1 MARTRPASPR
11 LRLVALLAA
20 LFVAPPG
27 GAASAGAPSADE
39 SARLAEAG
47 RAGRLAADLLADL
60 AAGEPV
66 RVIVRFA
73 AAEGERSGHARR
85 GAALLRQ
92 VPATERSGERLFET
106 VPGMALALS
115 ARGLAALLDNPEVV
129 RVDPDSGGGA
139 LLAET
144 VPLAGGT
151 AVQAT
156 GLTGAGT
163 LVALL
168 DSGVDGAHPDLT
180 GALDGEACFCSTL
193 DGAGC
198 CPGGGSTRTGP
209 GSAADDHG
217 HGTHLAG
224 IVTGDGGVAPGGM
237 APGARLLAVKV
248 LDSTGSFCCS
258 SDVVAALDWIAA
270 ERPDVDAVN
279 LSLGT
284 SALFA
289 GACDDAT
296 AYTQLMA
303 AAVAN
308 LRTLGIPVL
317 AASGNR
323 GSGTSLPAPACLSGA
338 LAIGAAWDADVGYQG
353 TMCLPPPDGP
363 GPDVTTAPGQVACFS
378 DTNAELALVAPG
390 APVTS
395 TRRGGGSVTFYGTSM
410 ATAVA
415 SGCTAL
421 LREAV
426 PGASPDLLATALRTS
441 TRASTDRKNGITF
454 PLLDCPRALAAAR
467 AASTGPCVRGPR
479 TACLLGGRF
488 EVGVTWLSDGG
499 ATGEAKVMS
508 FGGQRTESDQSV
520 FFYFFDDQPA
530 NFEMG
535 VKVLDGCPINGQ
547 FWIFISG
554 LTNRAFTV
562 QVRDSQTGRIRTY
575 TNPLGTYPQTVG
587 DTDALTC
594 P

>member
-1 MARTRPASPR
+1 MPRPR
-11 LRLVALLAA
+11 LTAAPLLLTALLA
-20 LFVAPPG
+20 VAGHAPL
-27 GAASAGAPSADE
+27 GAAGGPPSGDE
-39 SARLAEAG
+39 RDRLAAAE
-47 RAGRLAADLLADL
+47 RAGRLAPGLAPEL
-60 AAGEPV
+60 ARGEPV

-73 AAEGERSGHARR
+73 APAGARSGHARR
-85 GAALLRQ
+85 GSALLRQ
-92 VPATERSGERLFET
+92 VPTSERGDERLFET
-106 VPGMALALS
+106 VPGMALSLS
-115 ARGLAALLDNPEVV
+115 ARGLAALLDEPGVL
-129 RVDPDSGGGA
+129 RVDADAGGGA
-139 LLAET
+139 MLAET

-151 AVQAT
+151 AVQAA
-156 GLTGAGT
+156 GLMGSGT

-168 DSGVDGAHPDLT
+168 DSGIDASHPDLA

-198 CPGGGSTRTGP
+198 CPGGGATRTGP

-224 IVTGDGGVAPGGM
+224 IVTGDGGVAPPGM
-237 APGARLLAVKV
+237 APGAELLAIKV
-248 LDSTGSFCCS
+248 LDATGSFCCS
-258 SDVVAALDWIAA
+258 SDVVAALDWVAA
-270 ERPDVDAVN
+270 ERPDVDVVN

-284 SALFA
+284 NALFA

-308 LRTLGIPVL
+308 LRARDILVL

-323 GSGTSLPAPACLSGA
+323 GSGTSLPAPACLEGVVA
-338 LAIGAAWDADVGYQG
+338 VGAAWDANVGFQG

-363 GPDVTTAPGQVACFS
+363 GPDATTAPGQVTCFS

-395 TRRGGGSVTFYGTSM
+395 TRRGGGTVTSYGTSM

-415 SGCTAL
+415 SGCAAL
-421 LREAV
+421 LRERF
-426 PGASPDLLATALRTS
+426 PGASPELLATALATSATRT
-441 TRASTDRKNGITF
+441 TDRKNGLSF
-454 PLLDCPRALAAAR
+454 PLLDCARALAAAQ
-467 AASTGPCVRGPR
+467 AASVGPCTRGPQ

-488 EVGVTWLSDGG
+488 EVEVDWISDGG
-499 ATGEAKVMS
+499 ATGEAKVMA
-508 FGGQRTESDQSV
+508 FGGARTESDQSV

-535 VKVLDGCPINGQ
+535 VKVLDGCGINGR
-547 FWIFISG
+547 FWIFVSG
-554 LTNRAFTV
+554 LTNRGFTV
-562 QVRDSQTGRIRTY
+562 RVRDSATGRSRSY

-587 DTDALTC
+587 DTDALPC
-594 P
+594 S

>member
-1 MARTRPASPR
+1 MPRARCLAAPLLLS
-11 LRLVALLAA
+11 ALLAA
-20 LFVAPPG
+20 LPAAAAAESG
-27 GAASAGAPSADE
+27 GAPPSADE
-39 SARLAEAG
+39 STRLAEAG
-47 RAGRLAADLLADL
+47 RTGRLAPGLLDGL

-73 AAEGERSGHARR
+73 APEGEKTGNARR

-92 VPATERSGERLFET
+92 IPATERTGERLFET
-106 VPGMALALS
+106 VPGLALSLS
-115 ARGLAALLDNPEVV
+115 ARGLAALLDSPQVL
-129 RVDPDSGGGA
+129 RVDADAGGGA
-139 LLAET
+139 LLVQT

-163 LVALL
+163 VVALL
-168 DSGVDGAHPDLT
+168 DSGVDREHPDLA

-248 LDSTGSFCCS
+248 LDATGSFCCS

-270 ERPDVDAVN
+270 ERPEVDAVN

-284 SALFA
+284 NALFE

-308 LRTLGIPVL
+308 LRALGIPVL

-338 LAIGAAWDADVGYQG
+338 IAVGAAWDADVGYQG

-363 GPDVTTAPGQVACFS
+363 GPDATTAPGQVTCFS

-395 TRRGGGSVTFYGTSM
+395 TRLGGGTVTYYGTSM

-426 PGASPDLLATALRTS
+426 PGAPPDLLADALRTS
-441 TRASTDRKNGITF
+441 TRATTDRKNGLTF
-454 PLLDCPRALAAAR
+454 PLLDCPRALVAAR

-479 TACLLGGRF
+479 TACLLSGRF

-499 ATGEAKVMS
+499 ATGEAKVMA
-508 FGGQRTESDQSV
+508 FGGERTESDQSV

-535 VKVLDGCPINGQ
+535 VKVLDGCPVNGK
-547 FWIFISG
+547 FWIFVSG
-554 LTNRAFTV
+554 LTNRGFTV
-562 QVRDSQTGRIRTY
+562 QVRDSLTGRIRTY

-587 DTDALTC
+587 DTDALAC